1 MSDVDFIFF
10 CDFVVV
16 YLTPLI
22 SYNPFL
28 NLPMSNINFLSIDQ
42 LNLQEFDSNSELIPL
57 LTPEDEEEM
66 NNEELPASLPIL
78 PLRNTVLFP
87 GVVIPIS
94 AGRDKSIKLINDANA
109 GDKIIGVVAQKN
121 EDIEDPT
128 KNDIHT
134 IGTVARILR
143 VLKMPDGN
151 ITVILQGKKRFE
163 IDKVTS
169 EKPYISASIK
179 EVEEKRPGKHDTEFA
194 AIVESV
200 KELAIEIIKESPNI
214 PTEATFAI
222 KNIESHSFLINFVS
236 SNMNLS
242 VIEKQNLLAMNT
254 LKERAL
260 ETLRFMNVELQKLEL
275 KNDIQSKVRFD
286 LDQQQREYF
295 LHQQMKTIQEELG
308 GVSQEQEL
316 DEMRLKAKS
325 KKWDDKTKT
334 HFEKELTKMQRMNPQ
349 APDFGIQ
356 RNYLELFLKLPWN
369 EFSKDNFDLTRAQK
383 ILDRDHFGLEDVKK
397 RMIEHLAVLKLRND
411 MKSPILCLTGPPG
424 VGKTSIGK
432 SVAAALGREYVRISL
447 GGLRDEAE
455 IRGHRKTYIGAM
467 PGRIIQ
473 SLKKAGTSNPV
484 FVLDEIDKLSNS
496 NHGDPSSALLE
507 VLDPE
512 QNNSFYDNFL
522 EYGYDLS
529 KVMFIATSNNL
540 SAIQPALRD
549 RMEVIKMSGYTIEE
563 KVEIARQHLFPK
575 QLAAHGLTS
584 KELTIGKKQLEKI
597 VEGYTRESGVRGLEA
612 KIAQVIRHAAKSVA
626 MEEEYNQKV
635 TDEDIVQVLGAPRMA
650 RDKSESNDV
659 AGVVT
664 GLAWTAVGG
673 DILFI
678 ESLLSPGKGTMTITG
693 NLGTVMKESATIALE
708 YIKANTTL
716 LGLDS
721 DVISN
726 YNIHLHV
733 PEGATPKDGP
743 SAGIAML
750 TSLVSL
756 FTQKKIKKNM
766 AMTGE
771 ITLRGKVLPVG
782 GIKEKILA
790 AKRANIKEII
800 LCSENKQDIDE
811 IKPDYIKGL
820 TFHYVK
826 EMSEVLQIAI
836 TDQKV
841 KNAKKL

>member
-1 MSDVDFIFF
+1 MSQHKIFTL
-10 CDFVVV
+10 D
-16 YLTPLI
+16 
-22 SYNPFL
+22 
-28 NLPMSNINFLSIDQ
+28 NLS
-42 LNLQEFDSNSELIPL
+42 LQEIDSEAELIPL

-66 NNEELPASLPIL
+66 INEQLPDSLPIL

-87 GVVIPIS
+87 GVVIPIT

-109 GDKIIGVVAQKN
+109 GDKIIGVVAQLN
-121 EDIEDPT
+121 EEDEDPT
-128 KNDIHT
+128 QNDINK
-134 IGTVARILR
+134 IGTVASILR

-151 ITVILQGKKRFE
+151 VTVILQGKKRFE
-163 IDKVTS
+163 IDEVTS
-169 EKPYISASIK
+169 ESPYLRATIK
-179 EVEEKRPGKHDTEFA
+179 EVEEKRPSKHDTEFK
-194 AIVESV
+194 AILESI
-200 KELAIEIIKESPNI
+200 KELAIQIIKESPNI

-222 KNIESHSFLINFVS
+222 KNIESQSFLINFVS

-242 VIEKQNLLAMNT
+242 VQEKQNLLTINA

-260 ETLRFMNVELQKLEL
+260 ETLRFMNIEMQKLEL

-308 GVSQEQEL
+308 GVSQEQEIE
-316 DEMRLKAKS
+316 EMRQKAKT
-325 KKWDDKTKT
+325 KKWDEKTEK
-334 HFEKELTKMQRMNPQ
+334 HFEKELSKMQRMNPN

-356 RNYLELFLKLPWN
+356 RNYLELFLELPWG
-369 EFSKDNFDLTRAQK
+369 EYTKDNFDLKRAQK
-383 ILDRDHFGLEDVKK
+383 ILDKDHFGLDDVKK

-411 MKSPILCLTGPPG
+411 MKSPIICLTGPPG

-432 SVAAALGREYVRISL
+432 SVAEALGREYVRISL

-484 FVLDEIDKLSNS
+484 FVLDEIDKLTSN
-496 NHGDPSSALLE
+496 NQGDPSSALLE

-512 QNNSFYDNFL
+512 QNNAFYDNFL
-522 EYGYDLS
+522 EMGYDLS
-529 KVMFIATSNNL
+529 KVMFIATSNNM
-540 SAIQPALRD
+540 ATIQPALKD
-549 RMEVIKMSGYTIEE
+549 RMEVIKMSGYTVEE
-563 KVEIARQHLFPK
+563 KIEIAKQHLFPK
-575 QLAAHGLTS
+575 QLREHGLKP

-597 VEGYTRESGVRGLEA
+597 IVGYTRESGVRGLEA
-612 KIAQVIRHAAKSVA
+612 KIAQVIRNAAKSVA
-626 MEEEYNQKV
+626 MEEAYNVKV
-635 TDEDIVQVLGAPRMA
+635 TDEDIVQALGVPRLE
-650 RDKSESNDV
+650 RDKSENNEV

-664 GLAWTAVGG
+664 GLAWTSVGG

-678 ESLLSPGKGTMTITG
+678 ESLISKGKGTMTITG

-708 YIKANTTL
+708 YIKANAEL
-716 LGLDS
+716 LGLDAE
-721 DVISN
+721 VIAK
-726 YNIHLHV
+726 YNIHIHV

-756 FTQKKIKKNM
+756 FTQKRVKKSL

-800 LCSENKQDIDE
+800 LCKENKADIDE
-811 IKPDYIKGL
+811 IKPEYIEGL

-826 EMSEVLQIAI
+826 EMSEVLAIAI
-836 TDQKV
+836 TKDKV
-841 KNAKKL
+841 KNAKVID

>member
-1 MSDVDFIFF
+1 MSQHKI
-10 CDFVVV
+10 
-16 YLTPLI
+16 LTLD
-22 SYNPFL
+22 
-28 NLPMSNINFLSIDQ
+28 NLS
-42 LNLQEFDSNSELIPL
+42 LQEFDTEAELIPL

-66 NNEELPASLPIL
+66 NNEELPFSLPIL

-87 GVVIPIS
+87 GVVIPIT

-109 GDKIIGVVAQKN
+109 AGKIIGVVAQKN
-121 EDIEDPT
+121 EVDEDPT
-128 KNDIHT
+128 REDIHN

-151 ITVILQGKKRFE
+151 VTVILQGKKRFE
-163 IDKVTS
+163 IDNVISDT
-169 EKPYISASIK
+169 PYITASIK
-179 EVEEKRPGKHDTEFA
+179 EVPEKRPGKKDTEFS
-194 AIVESV
+194 AIIESI
-200 KELAIEIIKESPNI
+200 KELAIQIIKESPNI

-242 VIEKQNLLAMNT
+242 VEEKQELLAVSD
-254 LKERAL
+254 LKDRAL
-260 ETLRFMNVELQKLEL
+260 QTLRFMNVELQKLEL

-308 GVSQEQEL
+308 GVSQEEEM
-316 DEMRLKAKS
+316 DEMLQKSKS
-325 KKWDDKTKT
+325 KKWDEKTKK
-334 HFEKELTKMQRMNPQ
+334 HFEKELSKMRRMNPQ

-356 RNYLELFLKLPWN
+356 RNYLELFLELPWN
-369 EFSKDNFDLTRAQK
+369 EYTKDNFDLKRAQK
-383 ILDRDHFGLEDVKK
+383 ILDKDHFGLEEVKK

-411 MKSPILCLTGPPG
+411 MKSPIICLTGPPG

-432 SVAAALGREYVRISL
+432 SVAEALGRKYVRISL

-484 FVLDEIDKLSNS
+484 FVLDEIDKLSVS
-496 NHGDPSSALLE
+496 HQGDPSSALLE

-522 EYGYDLS
+522 EMGYDLS
-529 KVMFIATSNNL
+529 KVMFIATSNNML
-540 SAIQPALRD
+540 AIQPALRD

-575 QLAAHGLTS
+575 QLKEHGLTT
-584 KELTIGKKQLEKI
+584 KDLTIGKKQLEKI

-612 KIAQVIRHAAKSVA
+612 KIAQVIRNAAKSVA
-626 MEEEYNQKV
+626 MEEQYNKKV
-635 TDEDIVQVLGAPRMA
+635 TDDDIVKVLGIPKLERS
-650 RDKSESNDV
+650 KSESNDV

-664 GLAWTAVGG
+664 GLAWTSVGG

-678 ESLLSPGKGTMTITG
+678 ESLISPGKGTMTITG

-708 YIKANTTL
+708 YIKANAEL
-716 LGLDS
+716 LGINPETVS
-721 DVISN
+721 K

-750 TSLVSL
+750 TSLVSV
-756 FTQKKIKKNM
+756 FTQNRIKKNI

-800 LCSENKQDIDE
+800 LCHENKSDIDE
-811 IKPDYIKGL
+811 IKPAYIEGL

-826 EMSEVLQIAI
+826 EMSEVLAIAI
-836 TDQKV
+836 TGQKV
-841 KNAKKL
+841 KNAKTL

>member
-1 MSDVDFIFF
+1 MSKHKI
-10 CDFVVV
+10 
-16 YLTPLI
+16 LTI
-22 SYNPFL
+22 D
-28 NLPMSNINFLSIDQ
+28 NLSQ
-42 LNLQEFDSNSELIPL
+42 QEFDSEAELIPL

-66 NNEELPASLPIL
+66 MKEELPESLPIL
-78 PLRNTVLFP
+78 PLRNMVLFP
-87 GVVIPIS
+87 GVVIPIT
-94 AGRDKSIKLINDANA
+94 AGRDKSIKLIDDANA
-109 GDKIIGVVAQKN
+109 GGKIIGVVAQKD
-121 EDIEDPT
+121 EDIEDPS
-128 KNDIHT
+128 KEDINS

-143 VLKMPDGN
+143 VLKMPDGTT
-151 ITVILQGKKRFE
+151 TVILQGKKRFE
-163 IDKVTS
+163 IESITS
-169 EKPYISASIK
+169 EEPYLSALIKDFAEDRPNSDDSEFLAILESI
-179 EVEEKRPGKHDTEFA
+179 
-194 AIVESV
+194 
-200 KELAIEIIKESPNI
+200 KELAIQIIKVSPNI
-214 PTEATFAI
+214 PSEATFAI
-222 KNIESHSFLINFVS
+222 KNIESQSFLINFVT

-242 VIEKQNLLAMNT
+242 VKEKQDLLAINS
-254 LKERAL
+254 LRDRAL
-260 ETLRFMNVELQKLEL
+260 ETLKYMNIELQKLEL

-308 GVSQEQEL
+308 GSTQEEEM
-316 DEMRLKAKS
+316 DEMLAKSKS
-325 KKWDDKTKT
+325 KKWDEKTQAI
-334 HFEKELTKMQRMNPQ
+334 FEKELTKMRRMNPQ

-356 RNYLELFLKLPWN
+356 RNYMELLLDLPWN
-369 EFSKDNFDLTRAQK
+369 EYSKDNFDLKNAQK
-383 ILDRDHFGLEDVKK
+383 ILDRDHFGLEEVKK

-411 MKSPILCLTGPPG
+411 MKSPIICLTGPPG
-424 VGKTSIGK
+424 VGKTSIGR
-432 SVAAALGREYVRISL
+432 SVAEALGREYVRISL

-512 QNNSFYDNFL
+512 QNSAFYDNFVEL
-522 EYGYDLS
+522 GYDLS
-529 KVMFIATSNNL
+529 KVMFIATSNNMA
-540 SAIQPALRD
+540 AIQPALRD
-549 RMEVIKMSGYTIEE
+549 RMEIIKMSGYTIEE
-563 KVEIARQHLFPK
+563 KVEIAKQHLFPR
-575 QLAAHGLTS
+575 QLKEHGLTS
-584 KELTIGKKQLEKI
+584 KDLTIGKKQLEKI

-612 KIAQVIRHAAKSVA
+612 KIAQVIRNAAKSVA
-626 MEEEYNQKV
+626 MEEEYNKKV
-635 TDEDIVQVLGAPRMA
+635 TDEDVVKVLGVPRLE
-650 RDKSESNDV
+650 RDKYESNDV

-664 GLAWTAVGG
+664 GLAWTSVGG

-678 ESLLSPGKGTMTITG
+678 ESLLSPGKGGMSITG

-708 YIKANTTL
+708 YIKANVDQIGLTSEL
-716 LGLDS
+716 LS
-721 DVISN
+721 K

-756 FTQKKIKKNM
+756 FTQKRIKKNI

-800 LCSENKQDIDE
+800 LCHENKSDVDE
-811 IKPDYIKGL
+811 IKPEYLTGV

-826 EMSEVLQIAI
+826 EMSEVLAIAI